1 MMTKRA
7 PMQHTQRGF
16 TLIEALVSIVV
27 ISVALIGIAGMQLVS
42 LKNNAESKYRSLA
55 VQLASDLSERMRSNL
70 DAALIDDANRMANPY
85 NKPITIPADSAY
97 AIDPG
102 CATLCGAG
110 ARAQLDLKQFQD
122 QVRRLLPRGVGVVC
136 IDSGN
141 DVSKVPRFDGTTI
154 TAECDNLGSLF
165 AVKIFWLDD
174 RQSAND
180 SLSNTQ
186 AYQVFT
192 TRFSPY
198 IF

>member
-1 MMTKRA
+1 MTMKPATRRA
-7 PMQHTQRGF
+7 QNGF

-85 NKPITIPADSAY
+85 NKPITTAADTAY

-102 CATLCGAG
+102 CGTLCGAG

-122 QVRRLLPRGVGVVC
+122 QVKRLLPRGVGVVC
-136 IDSGN
+136 IDSGI
-141 DVSKVPRFDGTTI
+141 DLAKVPRFDGTTI
-154 TAECDNLGSLF
+154 TPECDNQGSLF

-180 SLSNTQ
+180 TLSNTQ

-198 IF
+198 LF